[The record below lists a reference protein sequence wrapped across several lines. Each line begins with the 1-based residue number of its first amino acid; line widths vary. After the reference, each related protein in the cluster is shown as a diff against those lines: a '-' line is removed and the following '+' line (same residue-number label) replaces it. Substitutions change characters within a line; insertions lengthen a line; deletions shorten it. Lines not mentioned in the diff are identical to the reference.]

1 MASGETLIAWNAWD
15 GYPPSANFATQDFRN
30 GHPVMD
36 FDDTT
41 EGAAADGGG
50 AATV

>member
-41 EGAAADGGG
+41 
-50 AATV
+50 